1 MSFSL
6 RTDHF
11 QLCSEAVDEVV
22 PSGVA
27 PEEDEDDVE
36 HEDEEAKR
44 QLQGGEGDQGP
55 EHLHPAQAKQ
65 AVLAPGEV
73 SQAGLNPKSKIMHE
87 LNRIRKEKKKL
98 SEVFK
103 KGPSSFFQEQVAIL
117 LITRVV
123 HLVGF
128 L

>member
-44 QLQGGEGDQGP
+44 QLQEATPRRRGR
-55 EHLHPAQAKQ
+55 
-65 AVLAPGEV
+65 PG
-73 SQAGLNPKSKIMHE
+73 S
-87 LNRIRKEKKKL
+87 
-98 SEVFK
+98 
-103 KGPSSFFQEQVAIL
+103 
-117 LITRVV
+117 
-123 HLVGF
+123 
-128 L
+128 

>member
-1 MSFSL
+1 M

-36 HEDEEAKR
+36 HEHEEAKR

-73 SQAGLNPKSKIMHE
+73 ESNPRPKIMRE
-87 LNRIRKEKKKL
+87 LNRTRPSALGMSDPILGPLIHIFVNEKKN
-98 SEVFK
+98 
-103 KGPSSFFQEQVAIL
+103 
-117 LITRVV
+117 
-123 HLVGF
+123 
-128 L
+128 